1 MNGDSSERQ
10 VELWLRAAKIATAF
24 APARGVREV
33 LARKLPREGLRYV
46 PPVTDS
52 ILIER
57 RPW

>member
-1 MNGDSSERQ
+1 MSGEPSARE

-46 PPVTDS
+46 PPVTGPVPVG
-52 ILIER
+52 R
-57 RPW
+57 RPS